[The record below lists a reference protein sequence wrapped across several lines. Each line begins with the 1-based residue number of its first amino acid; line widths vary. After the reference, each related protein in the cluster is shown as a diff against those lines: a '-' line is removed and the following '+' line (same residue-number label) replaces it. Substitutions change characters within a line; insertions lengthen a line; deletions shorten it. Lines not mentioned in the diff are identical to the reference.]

1 MRKTILKLLT
11 GFVLLV
17 ASQACASP
25 SPATPDP
32 ITINTAIAQTF
43 AAALTQTSQPGI
55 PVTGPE
61 SPTPTATTALS
72 PTPLPTFTS
81 VVIAAPQIS
90 VAVATNCRVGPGTA
104 YA

>member
-1 MRKTILKLLT
+1 MCKTILKLLT

-25 SPATPDP
+25 SPAAPDP

-72 PTPLPTFTS
+72 PTPSSAMILPAMNSAQQSRYVPTPGK
-81 VVIAAPQIS
+81 AA
-90 VAVATNCRVGPGTA
+90 RV
-104 YA
+104 